1 MKFNIFTYE
10 GFKDTN
16 IGDYIQSLAA
26 RQFLDKENIAYIDD
40 SAVSVPRVAV

>member
-26 RQFLDKENIAYIDD
+26 RQFWIKKILHIYI
-40 SAVSVPRVAV
+40 VTNLTM